1 MKDNGSILLVG
12 NSLESMKLLTEILSA
27 EGFAARPAENGE
39 IALASAAAHPPD
51 LILLEIRMPR
61 MEGFE
66 VLRRLKAGDAT
77 RDIPVVILSAIT
89 EAAERVEGLK
99 LGAVDIVSKPFQ
111 AEELLSRIRTHLEL
125 SRSRRRLREQ
135 ADELARGNEQ
145 LMSNIA
151 KLERSEKTLKENESF
166 ILSVMDHFPIG
177 VAVNSIDPSV
187 DFSYMNDNFPKFYRT
202 TRAALADHGSFW
214 DAVYEDPETRE
225 KIKKRVLDDC
235 ARGDPAHMRWTGVP
249 ITRKGEETT
258 YISAMNM
265 PIPGKKLMVSTVWD
279 VTDHKRAEEAQ
290 RSLERQVQQ
299 AQKLESLGV
308 LTGGIAH
315 DFNNI
320 LMIILGH
327 CLLAKDDPDAQSV
340 QNHLNQIEVAGHRA
354 ADLCRQMLTYAGK
367 SPLVQS
373 RIDMLLL
380 VNEIVKM
387 LQPAFKK
394 NVCFQYQLGS
404 DVPEFTGDEGKLQQI
419 VMNLVVNAVEAV
431 GDDHGTVRI
440 GLGKATVFPGERPV
454 DFFGNPIAPGAYACL
469 EVADTGCGMDEQTQK
484 RIFEPFFTTKF
495 TGRGLGMSA
504 IIGII
509 RSHKG
514 ALQLYSESGAGT
526 TFRVY
531 FPVSAAAAGAETA
544 PRGSDTTT
552 GPGGEADLH
561 GTILLIDDE
570 EELRRIGAELLAG
583 MGLTVLTAS
592 NGREALAVFRE
603 RQSEIDLVLVDLT
616 MPEMDG
622 IETYNELRKNA
633 ISLPVLFCSGYGD
646 MDISPLISH
655 DAHAGFVP
663 KPYKVEEVRE
673 MLKRLWPTHRGATSS
688 SARSSK

>member
-308 LTGGIAH
+308 LAGGIAH

-320 LMIILGH
+320 LMAVLGH
-327 CLLAKDDPDAQSV
+327 AELALDEISPMSPARRS
-340 QNHLNQIEVAGHRA
+340 LTEITTAARRA
-354 ADLCRQMLTYAGK
+354 ADLCRQMLAYAGK
-367 SPLVQS
+367 ASFALERVGLRDLVEE
-373 RIDMLLL
+373 MAHLLKTA
-380 VNEIVKM
+380 IS
-387 LQPAFKK
+387 KK
-394 NVCFQYQLGS
+394 AILNLNLERGL
-404 DVPEFTGDEGKLQQI
+404 PPIEGDPSQIRQI
-419 VMNLVVNAVEAV
+419 VMNLLINASEAIGDRSGVITVSV
-431 GDDHGTVRI
+431 GATRCDEEYLRKTELHD
-440 GLGKATVFPGERPV
+440 GLSPGLYV
-454 DFFGNPIAPGAYACL
+454 HL
-469 EVADTGCGMDEQTQK
+469 EVTDTGGGMDAETRS
-484 RIFEPFFTTKF
+484 RIFEPFFSTKF
-495 TGRGLGMSA
+495 AGRGLGLA
-504 IIGII
+504 AVLGIV
-509 RSHKG
+509 RAHKG
-514 ALQLYSESGAGT
+514 ALKVYSEPGKGT
-526 TFRVY
+526 TFKML
-531 FPVSAAAAGAETA
+531 FPALTETEDVPRSPESPLPAGWQ
-544 PRGSDTTT
+544 GK
-552 GPGGEADLH
+552 
-561 GTILLIDDE
+561 GTILLVDDE
-570 EELRRIGAELLAG
+570 ESLVALGARMLEHLG
-583 MGLTVLTAS
+583 FTVLTAAD
-592 NGREALAVFRE
+592 GLQAVDLYRE
-603 RQSEIDLVLVDLT
+603 RGKEIDLVLMDLT
-616 MPEMDG
+616 MPHMDG
-622 IETYNELRKNA
+622 AKAFGELRRLN
-633 ISLPVLFCSGYGD
+633 PDVRVVLASGYSQED
-646 MDISPLISH
+646 VS
-655 DAHAGFVP
+655 ARFAGKNLSGVLQ
-663 KPYKVEEVRE
+663 KPYTLFKLRE
-673 MLKRLWPTHRGATSS
+673 SLAGLFPGAES
-688 SARSSK
+688 